1 MNAIISLFFKPLLVA
16 QNRMWHIVGV
26 QKYLLNEWKAELL
39 STLFLS
45 N

>member
-1 MNAIISLFFKPLLVA
+1 MNAIISLFLKPLLVA

-26 QKYLLNEWKAELL
+26 QKYILNEWKAEL
-39 STLFLS
+39 SPALFLS